1 MPPTVEAQGAQTG
14 VQRLDRR
21 ALRRGQGAA
30 EFALCAPIAVIM
42 LLGIVE
48 AGFLMFGV
56 GTAAYATGEAARVGA
71 EAGNAANADMQVIY
85 TIDATGLGQNGIV
98 KVTEVDIYRLIED
111 PVTGNLTVD
120 TTGCGGGGCVNKY
133 DLYGTPLLTPEPW
146 APAIRD
152 VSNGSS
158 DFMGVTIKYQYQWKS
173 GTLISSG
180 PLVLQARYYV
190 RLEPQTY

>member
-1 MPPTVEAQGAQTG
+1 MTPTVLVQRAPAGAQHLSHRRASRAQGT
-14 VQRLDRR
+14 
-21 ALRRGQGAA
+21 A
-30 EFALCAPIAVIM
+30 EFALCAPIALIM

-56 GTAAYATGEAARVGA
+56 GTSAYATGEAARVGA

-120 TTGCGGGGCVNKY
+120 TTGCGGGGCINKY
-133 DLYGTPLLTPEPW
+133 DLYGTPLVTPEPW
-146 APAIRD
+146 APA
-152 VSNGSS
+152 
-158 DFMGVTIKYQYQWKS
+158 
-173 GTLISSG
+173 L
-180 PLVLQARYYV
+180 
-190 RLEPQTY
+190 